1 MEFKELDLTRF
12 QKDRKMEILFSEKG
26 TFSDGRPYVRLG
38 WKSSGCTMHSFL
50 FTVQGFG
57 YENDWKQDAL
67 SHGIPHELLV
77 YLTGEGVDP
86 ILLREDLANIRC
98 FGEPDE
104 RLIAVN
110 IMVECDSNI

>member
-1 MEFKELDLTRF
+1 MKFKELDLKRF
-12 QKDRKMEILFSEKG
+12 QQDRRMEILFSEKG
-26 TFSDGRPYVRLG
+26 SFSDGRPYVRMR

-50 FTVQGFG
+50 FTAQGFD
-57 YENDWKQDAL
+57 YENDWKEDAL
-67 SHGIPHELLV
+67 SHGIPQELLG

-86 ILLREDLANIRC
+86 ILLREDSANIRC

-110 IMVECDSNI
+110 IMVEYDSI

>member
-1 MEFKELDLTRF
+1 MMEFKELNLKRF

-26 TFSDGRPYVRLG
+26 SFSDGRPYVRMR

-50 FTVQGFG
+50 FTAQGFD
-57 YENDWKQDAL
+57 YENDWKEDAL
-67 SHGIPHELLV
+67 SHGIPQELLG

-86 ILLREDLANIRC
+86 ILLREDSANIRC
-98 FGEPDE
+98 FGEADE

-110 IMVECDSNI
+110 IMVEYDSI

>member
-1 MEFKELDLTRF
+1 
-12 QKDRKMEILFSEKG
+12 MEILFSEKG
-26 TFSDGRPYVRLG
+26 SFSDGRPYVRMR

-50 FTVQGFG
+50 FTAQGFG
-57 YENDWKQDAL
+57 YEKDWKEDAL
-67 SHGIPHELLV
+67 SHGIPQELLG

-86 ILLREDLANIRC
+86 ILLREDSANIRC

-110 IMVECDSNI
+110 IMVEYDSI

>member
-1 MEFKELDLTRF
+1 MEFKELNLKRF

-26 TFSDGRPYVRLG
+26 SFSDGRPYVRMR

-50 FTVQGFG
+50 FTAQGFD
-57 YENDWKQDAL
+57 YEKDWKEDAL
-67 SHGIPHELLV
+67 SHGIPQELLG
-77 YLTGEGVDP
+77 YPTGEGVDP
-86 ILLREDLANIRC
+86 ILLREDSANIRC

-110 IMVECDSNI
+110 IMVEYDSI

>member
-1 MEFKELDLTRF
+1 MEFKELNLKRF

-26 TFSDGRPYVRLG
+26 SFSDGRPYVRMR

-50 FTVQGFG
+50 FTAQGFD
-57 YENDWKQDAL
+57 YENDWKEDAL
-67 SHGIPHELLV
+67 SHGSPQELLG

-86 ILLREDLANIRC
+86 ILLREDSANIRC

-110 IMVECDSNI
+110 IMVEYDSI